1 MPRTEEVGFCL
12 QEEEKEEVHGTPHTW
27 QGFLGPLFAVTA
39 TAGSGAF
46 PAQKELN
53 KTHPKIIPHA
63 EGNHRESLS
72 AAQRIY
78 FNILAFDINK
88 TKAVQDSLFCLL
100 SNEHQHDN
108 YIKIDWFKNV
118 YSN

>member
-1 MPRTEEVGFCL
+1 MAL
-12 QEEEKEEVHGTPHTW
+12 LTP
-27 QGFLGPLFAVTA
+27 GRVPLVP
-39 TAGSGAF
+39 SLLSQPF

-53 KTHPKIIPHA
+53 KAHPKIIPHA
-63 EGNHRESLS
+63 EGNHRKKLS

-78 FNILAFDINK
+78 FKILAFDINK
-88 TKAVQDSLFCLL
+88 RKAILDLLSCLL

>member
-1 MPRTEEVGFCL
+1 MALLTPGRVSLVPSLLSQPLLGL
-12 QEEEKEEVHGTPHTW
+12 VHFQP
-27 QGFLGPLFAVTA
+27 
-39 TAGSGAF
+39 
-46 PAQKELN
+46 KRN